1 VEFSWSNDPLSY
13 RIAQCISMAAIT
25 AAAAR
30 AADDFSESEGI
41 SNKGLIGIIIGL
53 YFITLFSNL
62 CGVKVGE
69 IFNI

>member
-1 VEFSWSNDPLSY
+1 M
-13 RIAQCISMAAIT
+13 SMAAIT

-30 AADDFSESEGI
+30 AAEDFSESEGI
-41 SNKGLIGIIIGL
+41 SNEGLIGIIIGL